1 MGFDR
6 LRAKV
11 ATTLLG
17 VTLLFATGCGAPAA
31 PSALPDEGQEPVAE
45 EESISEDEAR
55 DAEYRR
61 ALSAEGLVTS
71 FIGEQFYD
79 KAVEDEEDALAAVES
94 VVSDIGGDDTTTLEL
109 QEIRPTETGTTYY
122 TFRQQ
127 AGDVVVHGASV
138 KLITDADHKVAG
150 LVSAILPDVQLAT
163 LDSWEVTQEQA
174 EQVVADECASG
185 GHDHVK
191 IMSDST
197 QQTLIALEDDDAS
210 LRRYAWV
217 VYTNNFMPGI
227 DAGYLAHYVSA
238 DGDYLYAIAV
248 NEPSNADSLSGET
261 AVFEFDKMEEDTWS
275 GAVTKSDGTT
285 VDVTVPI
292 LRDPETGDEYLA
304 DGKRK
309 ILCADYAAFAYD
321 ENLVPRKAED
331 GGFADNELL
340 IYDSFIKVWDF
351 YDGIGW
357 TGPDGEGTPTL
368 LKMDMVDA
376 NGEVIQNACYDGRS
390 YGFQNFAFNRN
401 DPDGECLDI
410 IGHEFTHCVT
420 STTMTSNLY
429 KNDAGAINEGM
440 SDILGNIIEM
450 ALAYDPEGVW
460 LIGENDG
467 KPMRSMS
474 DPHLYRQPEFVWDTY
489 YGPAAAEA
497 TSANDCGGVHINSSL
512 LNLVS
517 YRLDQAGMEPA
528 DQFYFWMNVALAM
541 TPSTDYPQMA
551 ELMPWCMEQAGYGQY
566 VDAVKAAIEEMR
578 LAAVEAPETPPE
590 GSGFVEAEVIADDD
604 VKSNLRVILMPADAV
619 GDEDGVIAWVGVSR
633 DMLVATIPEGDYNAY
648 AQCFDGESVTLSL
661 VLSEEGWV
669 STDGESSANPL
680 TFSVVA
686 GKTVELP
693 SMEFE

>member
-1 MGFDR
+1 MDIDG
-6 LRAKV
+6 LRAK
-11 ATTLLG
+11 ATAILLG
-17 VTLLFATGCGAPAA
+17 IALLFATGCGAQAS
-31 PSALPDEGQEPVAE
+31 PSASSNVEEAPV
-45 EESISEDEAR
+45 SEDEAR
-55 DAEYRR
+55 DAEYQR
-61 ALSAEGLVTS
+61 ALSAEGLVTC
-71 FIGEQFYD
+71 FIGERFYD
-79 KAVEDEEDALAAVES
+79 EPIENEDDAFAAVES
-94 VVSDIGGDDTTTLEL
+94 VVSQIGGDDTTTLEL

-138 KLITDADHKVAG
+138 KLITDADHEVTG
-150 LVSAILPDVQLAT
+150 LVSAILPDVQLAN

-174 EQVVADECASG
+174 EQAVVDECASG

-191 IMSDST
+191 VFSNST
-197 QQTLIALEDDDAS
+197 EQTLIALEDENTS

-248 NEPSNADSLSGET
+248 NEPSNADSLAGET
-261 AVFEFDKMEEDTWS
+261 AVFEFDKMEESTWS
-275 GAVTKSDGTT
+275 GDVTRSDGTT
-285 VDVTVPI
+285 MNITVPI

-304 DGKRK
+304 DAKRK
-309 ILCADYAAFAYD
+309 ILCADYAAFEY
-321 ENLVPRKAED
+321 EGQLVPRTASD
-331 GGFADNELL
+331 GAFADNELL

-351 YDGIGW
+351 YDSIGW
-357 TGPDGEGTPTL
+357 TGPDGEGTPSL

-376 NGEVIQNACYDGRS
+376 NGEVVENAYYDGRN

-401 DPDGECLDI
+401 EPDGECLDI
-410 IGHEFTHCVT
+410 IGHEFSHCVT

-460 LIGENDG
+460 LIGENEG
-467 KPMRSMS
+467 EPIRSMS
-474 DPHLYRQPEFVWDTY
+474 DPHSHQQPEFVWDTY

-497 TSANDCGGVHINSSL
+497 TSANDCGGAHINSSL

-551 ELMPWCMEQAGYGQY
+551 ELLPWCMEQAGYEQY
-566 VDAVKAAIEEMR
+566 VGAVE
-578 LAAVEAPETPPE
+578 AAVEETCLTTVEAPDAPPE
-590 GSGFVEAEVIADDD
+590 GSGFVRAEVIADDS
-604 VKSNLRVILMPADAV
+604 VKSNIRVILVPANAT
-619 GDEDGVIAWVGVSR
+619 EDGGEVIAWVGANT
-633 DMLVATIPEGDYNAY
+633 DMLVAAIPEGDYNAY
-648 AQCFDGESVTLSL
+648 AQYFDGDSVTLSL

-669 STDGESSANPL
+669 STDGDAPVAPL
-680 TFSVVA
+680 AFTVVS
-686 GKTVELP
+686 GETVELP